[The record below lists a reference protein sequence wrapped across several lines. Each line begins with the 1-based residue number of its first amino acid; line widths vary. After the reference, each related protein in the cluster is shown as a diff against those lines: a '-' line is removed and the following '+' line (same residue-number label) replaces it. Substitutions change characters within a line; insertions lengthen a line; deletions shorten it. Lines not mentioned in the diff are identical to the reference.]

1 MSKVGMT
8 YEAARAA
15 AERLG
20 GRFGVFTAWSAPT
33 TPKEFARREAAAAA
47 REAEHRAIGRV
58 KTTGEQKVDEK
69 GRVSFVY
76 KVAGSIN
83 RDVHEGGI
91 YLNKA
96 GEPCVDVVISAPTEY
111 GYTTACDYAGVP
123 GSACEKRKPFHS
135 HRTINLSRL
144 VSWLDSGEEQHR

>member
-8 YEAARAA
+8 YDEAKAA
-15 AERLG
+15 AVRLG
-20 GRFGVFTAWSAPT
+20 GRFAVWTAWSAPT
-33 TPKEFARREAAAAA
+33 TAKEFARREAAAAA

-76 KVAGSIN
+76 KVAGAIN
-83 RDVHEGGI
+83 RDVHEAGV

-123 GSACEKRKPFHS
+123 GSACEGRKPFHS

-144 VSWLDSGEEQHR
+144 VSWLIAGEEQMR

>member
-1 MSKVGMT
+1 MGKVGMT
-8 YEAARAA
+8 HAA
-15 AERLG
+15 AMAAADRLG
-20 GRFGVFTAWSAPT
+20 GRFAVFTAWSAPT
-33 TPKEFARREAAAAA
+33 TAKEFARREAAAAA

-76 KVAGSIN
+76 KVAGAIN
-83 RDVHEGGI
+83 RDVHEGGV

-123 GSACEKRKPFHS
+123 GSACERRKPFHS

-144 VSWLDSGEEQHR
+144 VSWLDSGEEQMR

>member
-1 MSKVGMT
+1 MA
-8 YEAARAA
+8 YDAALAA
-15 AERLG
+15 ANRLG
-20 GRFGVFTAWSAPT
+20 GRFAVWTAWSAPT
-33 TPKEFARREAAAAA
+33 TPREFERREESAAG
-47 REAEHRAIGRV
+47 RQAEHRAIGRV

-69 GRVSFVY
+69 GRISFVY
-76 KVAGSIN
+76 KVAGAIN
-83 RDVHEGGI
+83 RDKHEGGV

-123 GSACEKRKPFHS
+123 GSACEKRKPFHA

-144 VSWLDSGEEQHR
+144 VSWMDSGEEQNR